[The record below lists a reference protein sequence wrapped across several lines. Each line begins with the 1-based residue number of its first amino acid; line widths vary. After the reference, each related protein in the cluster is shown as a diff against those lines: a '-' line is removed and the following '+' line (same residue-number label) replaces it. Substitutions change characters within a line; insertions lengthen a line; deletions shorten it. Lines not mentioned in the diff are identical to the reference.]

1 MKITKALLYVENE
14 TINLRLDV
22 LDALQIIDAASDN
35 FTICGNAG
43 ESIINFKEII
53 GRINANK
60 VELEVS
66 LQSGL
71 QTLDKFK
78 LDEEI
83 LIVTIGKQSDLKIY
97 IANRI
102 KHNSGEFNWHV
113 INSTYARLG
122 YLSLQKSLSDYIPAD
137 TANWLKIQIKKFG
150 ASIFN
155 DCLKTV
161 KNSSVLILGETII
174 DEYIY
179 CDALGRVTKDPL
191 IAFEKRSHQNQVGG
205 VLAVAKHFSGLG
217 VNANV
222 ISKWSD
228 QDNDFVVSELK
239 SSKGLNLY
247 NLGSNNSIRKTRFVD
262 KASNARVFETYELPT
277 ELDYGA
283 PSQEITELVKKEK
296 INFDQVII
304 MDYGHYFFNHN
315 FAQDYLQFSV
325 PVAVNTQS
333 NAGNRGFNPISNYI
347 GSDYVFLN
355 GSEVQVEMRNR
366 VTNVEDI
373 VPELGLKLGCK
384 ELYVTNGSAGIVS
397 WSLEEGV
404 IVAPT
409 FSPTIID
416 RTGAG
421 DALLAAISSLRM
433 KNVPIEIATFFG
445 NIAGSLLVGALGN
458 ERSITLNDLEEEA
471 NKIISKVT
479 SI

>member
-247 NLGSNNSIRKTRFVD
+247 NLGSNNSIRKRIFRE
-262 KASNARVFETYELPT
+262 S
-277 ELDYGA
+277 
-283 PSQEITELVKKEK
+283 
-296 INFDQVII
+296 
-304 MDYGHYFFNHN
+304 
-315 FAQDYLQFSV
+315 
-325 PVAVNTQS
+325 VNT
-333 NAGNRGFNPISNYI
+333 
-347 GSDYVFLN
+347 
-355 GSEVQVEMRNR
+355 
-366 VTNVEDI
+366 
-373 VPELGLKLGCK
+373 K
-384 ELYVTNGSAGIVS
+384 
-397 WSLEEGV
+397 
-404 IVAPT
+404 
-409 FSPTIID
+409 
-416 RTGAG
+416 
-421 DALLAAISSLRM
+421 
-433 KNVPIEIATFFG
+433 
-445 NIAGSLLVGALGN
+445 
-458 ERSITLNDLEEEA
+458 
-471 NKIISKVT
+471 
-479 SI
+479 